1 MSVELKGKDKRD
13 YYIYCALFSLLTGRL
28 FYNNLYAFLLIMCLA
43 PFFEE
48 KYGEYLKSKRRE
60 ELLSDFKD
68 ALYMISASVS
78 AGRQLPRALRDA
90 SENGRLLKG
99 KASVIFSE
107 LGIIYEE
114 YTENNGSIEEMLEV
128 LGKDSGIEEI
138 KMFSRACS
146 ICRKNGGDL
155 EAVCLKTSLMLID
168 KLEFE
173 REAKAILSEKR
184 MDTVLLLILPFAVL
198 LFLNLCSYSY
208 IKVLYE
214 GTMGRLLM
222 TAALVTSA
230 AALLLSLRIMKS
242 EL

>member
-1 MSVELKGKDKRD
+1 MNQIEICRD
-13 YYIYCALFSLLTGRL
+13 DMIKEKLS
-28 FYNNLYAFLLIMCLA
+28 NLYDI
-43 PFFEE
+43 
-48 KYGEYLKSKRRE
+48 GSSKRVFQSEWRE
-60 ELLSDFKD
+60 EGVPFYRAREIARLSEDGYVD
-68 ALYMISASVS
+68 
-78 AGRQLPRALRDA
+78 
-90 SENGRLLKG
+90 N
-99 KASVIFSE
+99 E
-107 LGIIYEE
+107 LFIDEDLYEE

-155 EAVCLKTSLMLID
+155 EAVCLNTSLMLID